1 MPLDG
6 IVGLTG
12 GNGSGKTNLAMKW
25 IRQIQKRGDYPL
37 YSTAGV
43 GKPLE
48 SWADVLAVKKGILFL
63 DEIHAVLGSREWQG
77 LPTDV
82 AAAFMQWRKRDVLLI
97 WTSPSDESVDVVVR
111 RVTPV
116 ILELRPIISVRGEG
130 LWPRTVLSNVW
141 RGEKLVGFHRIRK
154 DLRYDTGR
162 EVSAWGI
169 QRCGTC
175 GKPDKPGPKF
185 CTCPPSR
192 LDDRTIKQAGER
204 RAPRCGGVA
213 GKDTGVDSPDDPRV
227 SGVDAVRNI
236 ARRVGGL
243 NLDGTRRR
251 ITELS

>member
-43 GKPLE
+43 GTPLE
-48 SWADVLAVKKGILFL
+48 SWGDVLAVKKGILFL
-63 DEIHAVLGSREWQG
+63 DEIHAAMGSREWQG
-77 LPTDV
+77 LPADV
-82 AAAFMQWRKRDVLLI
+82 AAAFMQWRKRDVMLI
-97 WTSPSDESVDVVVR
+97 WTSPSEDSVDVVVR
-111 RVTPV
+111 RVTPA
-116 ILELRPIISVRGEG
+116 IFELRPIVSVKGEG

-141 RGEKLVGFHRIRK
+141 RGGKLVGFHRIRK
-154 DLRYDTGR
+154 DLGYDSGR
-162 EVSAWGI
+162 EVNCWGI

-185 CTCPPSR
+185 CSCPPQG
-192 LDDRTIKQAGER
+192 LDVGTGQQAGER
-204 RAPRCGGVA
+204 GPSQRGRISRENQGL
-213 GKDTGVDSPDDPRV
+213 DTTNDTIMP
-227 SGVDAVRNI
+227 GVDAVRNI
-236 ARRVGGL
+236 RRRVGGL

-251 ITELS
+251 VTELS